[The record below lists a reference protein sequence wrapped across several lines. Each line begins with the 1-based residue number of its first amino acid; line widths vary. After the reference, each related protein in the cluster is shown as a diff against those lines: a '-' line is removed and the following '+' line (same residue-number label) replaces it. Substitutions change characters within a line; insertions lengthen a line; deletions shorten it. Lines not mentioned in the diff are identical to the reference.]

1 MLEASELSRINI
13 ELESKIT
20 NLTRTRMSETNAEI
34 EELRRKVYQL
44 TEETNKIP
52 EFESRI
58 ILLSQE
64 LERLNNNLRIKVDE
78 NTNLENRFRTL
89 QSQFNES

>member
-1 MLEASELSRINI
+1 
-13 ELESKIT
+13 
-20 NLTRTRMSETNAEI
+20 MSETNAEI